1 MKLTYNW
8 LKDFVEIK
16 ISPQALADKLT
27 MAGLE
32 VTSLEERGG
41 DFVFEIEITSNR
53 PDCLSVIGI
62 AREVAAITG
71 KKLREAR
78 GPQPKVQRKNKK
90 VCGLSNIDYR
100 PFSINIEDKADCPL
114 YTAKIIKGVK
124 IAPSPDWLRAR
135 LELIGKRCVNNIVD
149 ITNYILFAFG
159 EPLHAFDLDKLS
171 WERISIRR
179 AKKEEKIVAI
189 DGTEKSLDPGILVI
203 ADKNLPIAIAGIMG
217 GKAVEVTLDTKNILL
232 EAAVFN
238 PLLTRRARR
247 KLGMQT
253 DSSYRFERGV
263 DPETAISASWQAV
276 KLIQELTG
284 GKIAL
289 AKASGVTKTKS
300 RSVDL
305 SASSA
310 AKLLGIEIAPAR
322 VKRILSDLGFKPKAK
337 SKNKF
342 SVIVPEY
349 RQDVALEQ
357 DLIEEIARIY
367 GYESIAKTLPL
378 FKPCIS
384 EEKTIGQVSLVKN
397 TLVGLGLNEAITYS
411 LIDRNLLSGFSMR
424 DFGKP
429 IEILNPKSQE
439 QEILRPTAIPSLC
452 ARVAY
457 NLNQKQEYINLFE
470 ISRAFLNSSS
480 VPAEELLLSIALCGV
495 KSYALSRGIIREEAG
510 LLNLKGITEALFE
523 NLGIK
528 DFDFKGES
536 GYVGIYVK
544 KEKIGIMLQLE
555 KSALEALD
563 IKNKDVFVLEASL
576 DRVFSASQLKKSFSL
591 LPKYPGIYRD
601 ISFIIKESATIKE
614 ILRAMKEKGGLL
626 LVEAKVGD
634 YYKGKQIPAGFR
646 GLTVSCLY
654 RSDERTLTE
663 PEINPLHAAVSNVL
677 TGLFGA
683 KIR

>member
-1 MKLTYNW
+1 
-8 LKDFVEIK
+8 
-16 ISPQALADKLT
+16 

-32 VTSLEERGG
+32 VTSIDERDG
-41 DFVFEIEITSNR
+41 DFVFEIEVTSNR
-53 PDCLSVIGI
+53 PDCLSVIGV

-71 KKLREAR
+71 SKCRAYSVERRAYS
-78 GPQPKVQRKNKK
+78 QS
-90 VCGLSNIDYR
+90 LSAKCYPLNAKELQITDY
-100 PFSINIEDKADCPL
+100 NLQLKIEDKKDCPL
-114 YTAKIIKGVK
+114 YIAKIIKEVK
-124 IAPSPDWLRAR
+124 IAASPDWLKNR
-135 LELIGKRCVNNIVD
+135 LELIGKRCINNIVD
-149 ITNYILFAFG
+149 ITNYILFTFG

-171 WERISIRR
+171 WETIYIRR
-179 AKKEEKIVAI
+179 AKKEEKIVTI
-189 DGTEKSLDPGILVI
+189 DGIEKTLDPDILVI

-217 GKAVEVTLDTKNILL
+217 GKGTEVTFSTKNILL
-232 EAAVFN
+232 ETAVFN

-276 KLIQELTG
+276 KLIQALTG
-284 GKIAL
+284 GKIVM
-289 AKASGVTKTKS
+289 AKASGATKTKS
-300 RSVDL
+300 RNVDL

-322 VKRILSDLGFKPKAK
+322 VKKILSDLGFKPKAK
-337 SKNKF
+337 SKNNF
-342 SVIVPEY
+342 SVMVPGY
-349 RQDVALEQ
+349 RQDIALEQ
-357 DLIEEIARIY
+357 DLIEEIARVY
-367 GYESIAKTLPL
+367 GYENIPKTLPSI
-378 FKPCIS
+378 KPCIS
-384 EEKTIGQVSLVKN
+384 EEKTMGLAALVKN

-411 LIDRNLLSGFSMR
+411 LIDRNLLSSFSMR

-429 IEILNPKSQE
+429 IEILNPLSKE
-439 QEILRPTAIPSLC
+439 QEILRPTAIPSIC

-470 ISRAFLNSSS
+470 ISRAFLNSS
-480 VPAEELLLSIALCGV
+480 PAPSEELLLSIALCGV
-495 KSYALSRGIIREEAG
+495 KSYVLSRGIIREEVG
-510 LLNLKGITEALFE
+510 LLNLKGIVEALFE

-528 DFDFKGES
+528 DFDFRGES
-536 GYVGIYVK
+536 GYVGVYVK

-576 DRVFSASQLKKSFSL
+576 DRVFSASQLKRVFSV
-591 LPKYPGIYRD
+591 LPKYPGIARD
-601 ISFIIKESATIKE
+601 ISFIIKESASIKE

-646 GLTVSCLY
+646 GLTISCLY

-663 PEINPLHAAVSNVL
+663 PEINPLHTAVSNVL
-677 TGLFGA
+677 TDLFGA